1 MVWFIHDFHLCF
13 YVEILL
19 RGKGQE
25 KVVKKKKE
33 KRKRN
38 QMPLEREDQVESN
51 DLNLNQLCFW
61 ILNHFDAMLYDWR
74 CANLVHFIFLS
85 FLPSF
90 LPSFLRSLTPS
101 SSQVVC
107 HLLCFFMTLLS
118 LPFFLLSHS
127 CSFRAIPQSILSSLQ
142 LKKNPVIGMKAETKQ
157 CMKSEILDLESPR
170 NFFHSWIIVER
181 MILSFFFFF
190 VSFLLSFFPSSLE
203 FSLWMSHALAFLQ
216 FAA

>member
-1 MVWFIHDFHLCF
+1 
-13 YVEILL
+13 
-19 RGKGQE
+19 
-25 KVVKKKKE
+25 
-33 KRKRN
+33 
-38 QMPLEREDQVESN
+38 MPLEREDQVESN

-127 CSFRAIPQSILSSLQ
+127 CSFRAIPQSILSLSL
-142 LKKNPVIGMKAETKQ
+142 VGMKTRRLATKD
-157 CMKSEILDLESPR
+157 DLSSPPLPKQLMER
-170 NFFHSWIIVER
+170 KCFLSWNTANAPAQSCHVWRQPQPPNATGPQPRQDARIRWFWHIQ
-181 MILSFFFFF
+181 
-190 VSFLLSFFPSSLE
+190 
-203 FSLWMSHALAFLQ
+203 H
-216 FAA
+216 